1 MNGLEEA
8 GPTEISFAV
17 PPYLELAGKSRAG
30 AIMIPEE
37 GELKGPQALIRVKN
51 PRAAFA
57 KLLMLFRP
65 PESVESGISQY
76 AFVHPTARIGKNAAI
91 LPFAYIA
98 EDAEIGDNAI
108 IYPHV
113 YIGRHAKVGSDCT
126 FIRMSQSVKTVS
138 SVTGSSSRLACV
150 IGGDGF
156 GYITSEGKHTKVLQT
171 GNVVVGDDVEIGC
184 NTCIDRATVDST
196 VIGKGT
202 KIDNLVHVGHND
214 VIGENCILV
223 AHVGISRI
231 CHGRPQYDF
240 WRSGR
245 DRRPPQDW
253 QQLHLCRANRHHQ

>member
-1 MNGLEEA
+1 MEKTLQELADLLQGSIIQGDPSLKLTGVNGLEEA

-126 FIRMSQSVKTVS
+126 FYSNVTVRENCIIGDRVILQS
-138 SVTGSSSRLACV
+138 GCV

-171 GNVVVGDDVEIGC
+171 GNVVLAMMSKSAATPVLTEQPLTVRSSA
-184 NTCIDRATVDST
+184 RAPRSITLSMS
-196 VIGKGT
+196 
-202 KIDNLVHVGHND
+202 
-214 VIGENCILV
+214 
-223 AHVGISRI
+223 GIMMLSEKTASLWPTSVFQDLSR
-231 CHGRPQYDF
+231 
-240 WRSGR
+240 
-245 DRRPPQDW
+245 
-253 QQLHLCRANRHHQ
+253 

>member
-1 MNGLEEA
+1 MEKTLQELADLLQGSIIQGDPSLKLTGVNGLEEA

-126 FIRMSQSVKTVS
+126 FYSNVTV
-138 SVTGSSSRLACV
+138 R
-150 IGGDGF
+150 
-156 GYITSEGKHTKVLQT
+156 
-171 GNVVVGDDVEIGC
+171 
-184 NTCIDRATVDST
+184 
-196 VIGKGT
+196 
-202 KIDNLVHVGHND
+202 
-214 VIGENCILV
+214 ENCIIGDRVILSLV
-223 AHVGISRI
+223 ASSAVMVLVISRVKESI
-231 CHGRPQYDF
+231 PKSFRRETSLLVMMSKSAATPVLTEQPLTV
-240 WRSGR
+240 RSSARAPRSITLSMSGIMMLLEKTASLW
-245 DRRPPQDW
+245 PTSVFQD
-253 QQLHLCRANRHHQ
+253 LSR

>member
-1 MNGLEEA
+1 MEKRCKELADLLQGSIIQGDPSLKLTGVNGLEEA

-126 FIRMSQSVKTVS
+126 FY
-138 SVTGSSSRLACV
+138 
-150 IGGDGF
+150 F
-156 GYITSEGKHTKVLQT
+156 E
-171 GNVVVGDDVEIGC
+171 
-184 NTCIDRATVDST
+184 
-196 VIGKGT
+196 
-202 KIDNLVHVGHND
+202 
-214 VIGENCILV
+214 
-223 AHVGISRI
+223 
-231 CHGRPQYDF
+231 CHSP
-240 WRSGR
+240 
-245 DRRPPQDW
+245 
-253 QQLHLCRANRHHQ
+253 